1 MNSSI
6 GILSHWID
14 TKSLKTT
21 SNCPYLQAIWYRVFP
36 LCTFSIWCTV
46 IRCSRVM
53 YCCASRESR
62 FEKTLGKNVRRLKIP
77 EDSLNSIWYV
87 GVVFTFYSK
96 KARSRR
102 EKRER
107 KCFSV
112 FNDSLSGLS
121 HHGNRVAANL
131 SLLTKRSTGNLA
143 LSGSNVIP
151 LQLLKE
157 TWRKSWCA
165 LDALHSILV
174 L

>member
-1 MNSSI
+1 
-6 GILSHWID
+6 
-14 TKSLKTT
+14 
-21 SNCPYLQAIWYRVFP
+21 
-36 LCTFSIWCTV
+36 
-46 IRCSRVM
+46 M

-121 HHGNRVAANL
+121 HHGNRVAAAANL

-157 TWRKSWCA
+157 T
-165 LDALHSILV
+165 
-174 L
+174 